1 MKVDLNELAAAF
13 AQSDVRQGYVDLR
26 QGKVILMDENMAE
39 EDTLH
44 HAFDMEDDWEHY
56 IPLPNVVDE
65 DEYAMMKAFAEAQ
78 SEGFRTRLLE
88 ALQGTG
94 TVSRFHHQVRH
105 LLLKPA
111 WEEFKLTY
119 LRDVARDW
127 CEENDIAYEE

>member
-26 QGKVILMDENMAE
+26 KGKVILLDEDMAE

-44 HAFDMEDDWEHY
+44 HALDLEDDWEHY
-56 IPLPNVVDE
+56 IPLPNVMDE
-65 DEYAMMKAFAEAQ
+65 DEHAMMKAFAEAQ
-78 SEGFRTRLLE
+78 KEDFKARLLE
-88 ALQGTG
+88 ALEGQGA
-94 TVSRFHHQVRH
+94 VSRFYHQVRH

-127 CEENDIAYEE
+127 CEENAVSYEE

>member
-26 QGKVILMDENMAE
+26 QGKVILMDEDMAE

-65 DEYAMMKAFAEAQ
+65 DEYDDEGICRGAERGVPHASARGPAGYGGGLAFPSSGASSPAEAGLGRIQ
-78 SEGFRTRLLE
+78 ADIPARCRARL
-88 ALQGTG
+88 
-94 TVSRFHHQVRH
+94 V
-105 LLLKPA
+105 
-111 WEEFKLTY
+111 
-119 LRDVARDW
+119 
-127 CEENDIAYEE
+127 

>member
-26 QGKVILMDENMAE
+26 KGKVILLDEDMAE

-44 HAFDMEDDWEHY
+44 HAFDLEDDWEHY
-56 IPLPNVVDE
+56 IPLPNVMDE
-65 DEYAMMKAFAEAQ
+65 DEHAMMKAFAEAQ
-78 SEGFRTRLLE
+78 RDDFKARLLE
-88 ALQGTG
+88 ALQGRG
-94 TVSRFHHQVRH
+94 AASRFHHQVRH

-111 WEEFKLTY
+111 WEAFKLTY

-127 CEENDIAYEE
+127 CEENDVAYEE

>member
-26 QGKVILMDENMAE
+26 QGKVILMDEDMAE

-78 SEGFRTRLLE
+78 SEGVRTRLLE

-94 TVSRFHHQVRH
+94 AVSRFHHQVRH

>member
-26 QGKVILMDENMAE
+26 KGKVILMDEDMAE

-78 SEGFRTRLLE
+78 NKGFRTRLLE
-88 ALQGTG
+88 SLQGTG
-94 TVSRFHHQVRH
+94 AVSRFHHQVRR

-111 WEEFKLTY
+111 WEKFKLTY

-127 CEENDIAYEE
+127 CEENEIAYEE